1 MIGRRVRISGR
12 VQGVFFRKWT
22 VQKAQALGVRGWVRN
37 RSDGSVEL
45 EAFGDDEAV
54 EALIAACRTGPAA
67 ARVEKVDVQPAESE
81 GQDLFGGFRVTS
93 TAKASFARDES

>member
-22 VQKAQALGVRGWVRN
+22 VEKAQALGLRGWVRN
-37 RSDGSVEL
+37 RRDGNVEL
-45 EAFGDDEAV
+45 EAFGDDDAV

-67 ARVEKVDVQPAESE
+67 ARVDRIEVEPAEAE
-81 GQDLFGGFRVTS
+81 GQDLSSGFQVRS
-93 TAKASFARDES
+93 TA